1 MNANVKGIGW
11 VTSGGMGYG
20 RNNDCFSMD
29 YTTLPNLT
37 RTMVFEKPNRNFG
50 RMDEY
55 SRLGLAAVSQAL
67 KDAELHEWDEKRNIG
82 VIASTVFGCLHT
94 DIEYYE
100 TVLPQGGILASPNL
114 FAYTLPSSFLGEIA
128 LCFGLTGT
136 SYTVNEQTH
145 TGLGGLKIAME
156 CIASQDTES
165 MLAGVCDLGSPEL
178 LDMEERIPPGAVF
191 LVIEKT
197 KEDAR
202 KDERIEYGQLTMDHH
217 GDISLNHKKVRDL
230 KTLVQMCL
238 YNLSAG
244 K

>member
-1 MNANVKGIGW
+1 MKANVKGIGW

-20 RNNDCFSMD
+20 RNSDRFSMD
-29 YTTLPNLT
+29 YAILPRLT
-37 RTMVFEKPNRNFG
+37 RAMVFEKPNRNFG

-67 KDAELHEWDEKRNIG
+67 KDAGLHEWNEKRNIG

-100 TVLPQGGILASPNL
+100 TVMPQDGILASPNL

-128 LCFGLTGT
+128 LCYGLTGT
-136 SYTVNEQTH
+136 SYIVNEQTH
-145 TGLGGLKIAME
+145 TGLDGLKIAME
-156 CIASQDTES
+156 CIACQDAES

-178 LDMEERIPPGAVF
+178 LGMEERILPGAVF
-191 LVIEKT
+191 LVVEKI
-197 KEDAR
+197 KEV
-202 KDERIEYGQLTMDHH
+202 EPTEYGQLTMDHN
-217 GDISLNHKKVRDL
+217 GDIRLNDKEVGDL
-230 KTLVQMCL
+230 KSLVQMCL
-238 YNLSAG
+238 YNLNAG